1 MSLRQELYI
10 PRRVEAE
17 IEASLADT
25 RVVLVT
31 GPRQAGKSTLVSRY
45 VTEERPAITLD
56 DIATLNLA
64 KSDPAGFIRG
74 LDCAVI
80 DEIQRA
86 PELMLAI
93 KESVDRDQ
101 RPGRFLLTGSANL
114 LALPKLG
121 DSLAGRMAVI
131 NLLPLAQ
138 AELRGSAGNLI
149 DRMFAGD
156 RPVLSGEPIVG
167 DELLD
172 AVIAGGYPEA
182 IKRKDPIRRKRW
194 LRDYLRLVLDRD
206 ARDVSNIEQID
217 QLPAMMAMLAE
228 QAGQLT
234 NAAALGSSLN
244 LSALTARRYIGILER
259 VYLVRL
265 TQPWNNNRFSRL
277 TKTPKVHFLD
287 TGLLTS
293 LRNETAESFRADR
306 SRLGALMEC
315 FAVSEVLKQLTW
327 CQTDAT
333 LSHLRTKDGD
343 EVDIVLEDSRGRIV
357 AIEIKA
363 SATLRPGDFTA
374 MKRLKEAMGDRFVR
388 GLVLHDHDRITPV
401 DDLIQAGPLSLL
413 WQM

>member
-1 MSLRQELYI
+1 MSQKSYI

-31 GPRQAGKSTLVSRY
+31 GPRQAGKSTLVRRY
-45 VTEERPAITLD
+45 VTETRPAITLD
-56 DIATLNLA
+56 DIATLNAA

-74 LDCAVI
+74 LDGAVI

-93 KESVDRDQ
+93 KESVDHDQ

-131 NLLPLAQ
+131 TLLPFAQ
-138 AELRGSAGNLI
+138 AELQGSAGNLI
-149 DRMFAGD
+149 DRMFAGQ
-156 RPVLSGEPIVG
+156 RPILSGEPVIG
-167 DELLD
+167 AKLLN
-172 AVIAGGYPEA
+172 AVMTGGYPEA
-182 IKRKDPIRRKRW
+182 IERTDPVRRKRW
-194 LRDYLRLVLDRD
+194 MKDYLRLVLDRD

-217 QLPAMMAMLAE
+217 QLPALMAMLAE

-234 NAAALGSSLN
+234 NASALGSNLN
-244 LSALTARRYIGILER
+244 LSALTTRRYIGILER
-259 VYLVRL
+259 IYLVRL
-265 TQPWNNNRFSRL
+265 TQPWYNNRFSRL
-277 TKTPKVHFLD
+277 TKTPKVNFFD
-287 TGLLTS
+287 TGLLAA
-293 LRNETAESFRADR
+293 LRNETIDSFSMDR
-306 SRLGALMEC
+306 GRLGAMMEC

-333 LSHLRTKDGD
+333 LSHLRTRDGD
-343 EVDIVLEDSRGRIV
+343 EIDIILEDSQGRIV
-357 AIEIKA
+357 AIEVKA
-363 SATLRPGDFTA
+363 SATLRPSDFNA
-374 MKRLKEAMGDRFVR
+374 MRKLQIAMGERFVR
-388 GLVLHDHDRITPV
+388 GLILHDHDRITPV
-401 DDLIQAGPLSLL
+401 DERIQAAPLSLL

>member
-1 MSLRQELYI
+1 MSQKSYI

-31 GPRQAGKSTLVSRY
+31 GPRQAGKSTLVRRY
-45 VTEERPAITLD
+45 VTETRPAITLD
-56 DIATLNLA
+56 DIATLNAA

-74 LDCAVI
+74 LDGAVI

-93 KESVDRDQ
+93 KESVDHDQ

-131 NLLPLAQ
+131 TLLPFAQ
-138 AELRGSAGNLI
+138 AELQGSAGNLI
-149 DRMFAGD
+149 DRMFAGQ
-156 RPVLSGEPIVG
+156 RPILSGKPVIG
-167 DELLD
+167 AKLLN
-172 AVIAGGYPEA
+172 AVMTGGYPEA
-182 IKRKDPIRRKRW
+182 IERTDPVRRKRW
-194 LRDYLRLVLDRD
+194 MKDYLRLVLDRD

-217 QLPAMMAMLAE
+217 QLPALMAMLAE

-234 NAAALGSSLN
+234 NASALGSSLN
-244 LSALTARRYIGILER
+244 LSALTTRRYIGILER
-259 VYLVRL
+259 IYLVRL
-265 TQPWNNNRFSRL
+265 TQPWCNNRFSRL
-277 TKTPKVHFLD
+277 TKTPKVNFFD
-287 TGLLTS
+287 TGLLAA
-293 LRNETAESFRADR
+293 LRNETIDSFSMDR
-306 SRLGALMEC
+306 GRLGAMMEC

-333 LSHLRTKDGD
+333 LSHLRTRDGD
-343 EVDIVLEDSRGRIV
+343 EIDIILEDSQGRIV
-357 AIEIKA
+357 AIEVKA
-363 SATLRPGDFTA
+363 SATLRPNDFNA
-374 MKRLKEAMGDRFVR
+374 MKKLQLAMGERFVR
-388 GLVLHDHDRITPV
+388 GLILHDHDRITPV
-401 DDLIQAGPLSLL
+401 DERIHAAPLSLL

>member
-1 MSLRQELYI
+1 MSQKSYI

-31 GPRQAGKSTLVSRY
+31 GPRQAGKSTLVRRY
-45 VTEERPAITLD
+45 VTETRPAITLD
-56 DIATLNLA
+56 DIATLNAA

-74 LDCAVI
+74 LDGAVI

-93 KESVDRDQ
+93 KESVDHDQ

-131 NLLPLAQ
+131 TLLPFAQ
-138 AELRGSAGNLI
+138 AELQGSAGNLI
-149 DRMFAGD
+149 DRMFAGQ
-156 RPVLSGEPIVG
+156 RPILSGKPVIG
-167 DELLD
+167 AKLLN
-172 AVIAGGYPEA
+172 AVMTGGYPEA
-182 IKRKDPIRRKRW
+182 IERTDPVRRKRW
-194 LRDYLRLVLDRD
+194 MKDYLRLVLDRD

-217 QLPAMMAMLAE
+217 QLPALMAMLAE

-234 NAAALGSSLN
+234 NASALGSSLN
-244 LSALTARRYIGILER
+244 LSALTTRRYICILER
-259 VYLVRL
+259 IYLVRL
-265 TQPWNNNRFSRL
+265 TQPWYNNRFSRL
-277 TKTPKVHFLD
+277 TKTPKVNFFD
-287 TGLLTS
+287 TGLLAA
-293 LRNETAESFRADR
+293 LRNETIDSFSMDR
-306 SRLGALMEC
+306 GRLGAMMEC

-333 LSHLRTKDGD
+333 LSHLRTRDGD
-343 EVDIVLEDSRGRIV
+343 EIDIILEDSQGRIV
-357 AIEIKA
+357 AIEVKA
-363 SATLRPGDFTA
+363 SATLRPNDFNA
-374 MKRLKEAMGDRFVR
+374 MKKLQLAMGERFVR
-388 GLVLHDHDRITPV
+388 GLILHDHDRITPV
-401 DDLIQAGPLSLL
+401 DERIHAAPLSLL